1 METTVYIC
9 SEMDWKSRL
18 HNWWIRLRL
27 KSALQHFGL
36 LITLM
41 AYTVLGGLVK
51 RFIYLFLFFNFN
63 LQTLIRICFSNF
75 YLFFFFATLL
85 LK

>member
-18 HNWWIRLRL
+18 HNWWLRLRL
-27 KSALQHFGL
+27 KSVLQHFGL

-41 AYTVLGGLVK
+41 AYTVLGGLVIK
-51 RFIYLFLFFNFN
+51 IFTIHNLALFICFKLFLFS
-63 LQTLIRICFSNF
+63 QAI
-75 YLFFFFATLL
+75 
-85 LK
+85 KE

>member
-18 HNWWIRLRL
+18 YNWWLRLRL

-41 AYTVLGGLVK
+41 AYTVLGGLVNN
-51 RFIYLFLFFNFN
+51 FFYW
-63 LQTLIRICFSNF
+63 R
-75 YLFFFFATLL
+75 
-85 LK
+85 